1 MIKVIKWIG
10 LVLLVIICMIVADV
24 IFISRNIRII
34 SEGTPVT
41 KYDTERPALLVIDIQ
56 EATTGEVSD
65 YENFKDISDSLIQ
78 KINQIIDKSNDN
90 QILVIY
96 IRNEVT
102 RWFFNII
109 DNSMAKGSEGAELD
123 SRLMVVNTNIISKEK
138 QDAFSNPQLDSLL
151 IDNKI
156 NHLYIV
162 GLDAAYCVNST
173 IDAAINREYKI
184 TVIVDGLVSKTDSL
198 KDQML
203 SEYKNKGVSLL
214 TTEEYFLKLEGKE

>member
-10 LVLLVIICMIVADV
+10 LVLLVIIFMIIANV
-24 IFISRNIRII
+24 IFISRSIRII

-41 KYDTERPALLVIDIQ
+41 NYDTEKSALMVIDIQ
-56 EATTGEVSD
+56 EATTGEVSH
-65 YENFKDISDSLIQ
+65 YEYFKDISDSLIQ
-78 KINQIIDKSNDN
+78 KINQIIDTSNDN

-102 RWFFNII
+102 RWLFNII

-123 SRLMVVNTNIISKEK
+123 PRLKVVNTNIISKEK
-138 QDAFSNPQLDSLL
+138 QDAFSNPQLDILL

-184 TVIVDGLVSKTDSL
+184 TVIVDGLVSKSDSL
-198 KDQML
+198 KNQML
-203 SEYKNKGVSLL
+203 SEYKDKGVGLV
-214 TTEEYFLKLEGKE
+214 TMEEYFLKLDE